1 MNDSIY
7 EIIVYEVTDR
17 ERATAARRKA
27 MASIETYPGFRAYR
41 NLDGLDSEKLI
52 AVLIEWDSH
61 ESVKAAGKKIESDP
75 AAEDI
80 FGCISEV
87 KLIASFTSEKLASSA
102 MANVLY

>member
-17 ERATAARRKA
+17 ERAIAARRKA
-27 MASIETYPGFRAYR
+27 MASIKTYPGFRAYR
-41 NLDGLDSEKLI
+41 NLDGLDADRLI

-61 ESVKAAGKKIESDP
+61 DSVKAAGERIESDP

-87 KLIASFTSEKLASSA
+87 KLIASFTSDKLGSPA
-102 MANVLY
+102 MADVLY